1 MATFSF
7 MKSDVKRPVILW
19 YSLMTAEH
27 DLQSFLHLITQG
39 ECCPTCPNGPNCWIY
54 GKIVVPSDGKQ
65 KMPGSTKEYY
75 EYSFCNTD
83 GSVKV
88 CTVTTF
94 RLGSYDYDFPMT
106 ECKLQ

>member
-1 MATFSF
+1 
-7 MKSDVKRPVILW
+7 
-19 YSLMTAEH
+19 MTAEH
-27 DLQSFLHLITQG
+27 DLQSFLHLIIQG